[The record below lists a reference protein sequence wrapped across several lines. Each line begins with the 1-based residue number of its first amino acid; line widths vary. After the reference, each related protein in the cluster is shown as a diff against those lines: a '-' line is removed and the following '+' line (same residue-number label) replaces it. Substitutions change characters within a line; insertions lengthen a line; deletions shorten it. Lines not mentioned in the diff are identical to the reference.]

1 MKALAGVALV
11 LAHAAGFVALAARSG
26 GHELAVELAG
36 PRSIDGR
43 VPAALADR
51 VRIADD
57 GSAPGLVRRRWSV
70 AYRGGFVR
78 EVGATALAG
87 PFQDPA
93 APPCSGRVIVGQR
106 LLDELAGT
114 MSKLIDDELRGEAI
128 FPIGEFRR
136 IDGLALR
143 WAGANADAP
152 HGFVRANATIVF
164 DRASV
169 PLEVSFLPERTGT
182 SLHFRITAH
191 AELDFGN
198 RVLDW
203 VSDKLGGTKLASRLA
218 RRQIDDVL
226 ITTFAPPPPFEL
238 PDGQALAFT
247 FCDAP
252 VEIADGAY
260 GVLPFAVALGRLP
273 NAPDIL
279 PPRLPSGAPPPPP
292 ADTRLALDLDLN
304 ALDAMLYEL
313 WRTGWLDRRLDEV
326 GLDRKFAADP
336 TVATFLSIRLSPLR
350 LALPPVITA
359 GPHGA
364 LRLAA
369 DARVAIADGST
380 TTDGRVFGA
389 LDFRFAAPTEA
400 VAVDVGAL
408 ELACE
413 QTTTTLVPCY
423 ADLVAAL
430 RDRGGEFHGA
440 LTTAFAHL
448 LAEIFVDRHL
458 SAPGL
463 PADLAIRGVTPSLVG
478 APPVLR
484 LQLDATLS
492 RP

>member
-1 MKALAGVALV
+1 MKALSGVAVVLV
-11 LAHAAGFVALAARSG
+11 HAAVFIALAAHSG
-26 GHELAVELAG
+26 GHELTVELAG

-43 VPAALADR
+43 VPDALASR
-51 VRIADD
+51 VRVAED

-70 AYRGGFVR
+70 TYRGGFER

-87 PFQDPA
+87 PFQDPGS
-93 APPCSGRVIVGQR
+93 PPCSGRVIVGQR
-106 LLDELAGT
+106 LLDDLAGT
-114 MSKLIDDELRGEAI
+114 MTKLIDDELRGESI
-128 FPIGEFRR
+128 FPIGDFRR
-136 IDGLALR
+136 IDGLTLR
-143 WAGANADAP
+143 WAGANAEAP
-152 HGFVRANATIVF
+152 HGLVRATATIVF
-164 DRASV
+164 DRANV
-169 PLEVSFLPERTGT
+169 PLEVAFLPERTGA
-182 SLHFRITAH
+182 SLHFRLTAH
-191 AELDFGN
+191 ADLDFGN

-203 VSDKLGGTKLASRLA
+203 VSRKLGASALASRLA

-238 PDGQALAFT
+238 PDGQQLAFT

-252 VEIADGAY
+252 VEIVDGAY
-260 GVLPFAVALGRLP
+260 GALPFTVALGRLQ
-273 NAPDIL
+273 NAPEIL
-279 PPRLPSGAPPPPP
+279 PPRLPAGVLPPPPP
-292 ADTRLALDLDLN
+292 DTRLALDLDLN

-326 GLDRKFAADP
+326 GLDRRFAADP

-350 LALPPVITA
+350 LALPPVISA

-369 DARVAIADGST
+369 DARVAIADGSAVT
-380 TTDGRVFGA
+380 NARVFGA
-389 LDFRFAAPTEA
+389 LNFRFSAPTEA

-413 QTTTTLVPCY
+413 RTPTTLVPCY
-423 ADLVAAL
+423 ADLVSAL
-430 RDRGGEFHGA
+430 RDRGSEFHGA

-458 SAPGL
+458 TAPGL
-463 PADLAIRGVTPSLVG
+463 PADLALRGVTPSLVG

-484 LQLDATLS
+484 LQLDATLAQ
-492 RP
+492 P